1 MKIAFVNTDMNV
13 GGIPKAS
20 IPFLK
25 ELVKEHEVTLILT
38 HGGGEILDQI
48 PAGVKVRIL
57 PSLGY
62 KGLLVSA
69 VKQGRIFAAIKCLT
83 RYKTSKNW
91 IESLRAW
98 VNINKRINGHF
109 DLAIAYFGMNAKC
122 VLVTLDQVNAAK
134 KIAFMHGDHPFKE
147 SELPVMG
154 KIYAGFDKL
163 FSVSNATRLNFIKD
177 YPSCKDKADVFY
189 NLMDVELIKSKA
201 NELLPSKSFEDKDPI
216 HIVTVGRVSPEKG
229 QMMIPEISSLLQESG
244 IKFIWHVIG
253 AGPDLE
259 FLRQPVEK
267 RAMSETI
274 ILHGNAINPY
284 PYIKAA
290 DIYVQPSY
298 TEGYCLTILEAAI
311 LGKPIVA
318 TKVGGTWE
326 HFIDGEDILLCQP
339 TPEAIFDKVK
349 DLATNEQ
356 FRRQI
361 GINASL
367 HDWSNISE
375 LHKLDSI

>member
-1 MKIAFVNTDMNV
+1 
-13 GGIPKAS
+13 
-20 IPFLK
+20 
-25 ELVKEHEVTLILT
+25 
-38 HGGGEILDQI
+38 
-48 PAGVKVRIL
+48 
-57 PSLGY
+57 
-62 KGLLVSA
+62 
-69 VKQGRIFAAIKCLT
+69 
-83 RYKTSKNW
+83 
-91 IESLRAW
+91 
-98 VNINKRINGHF
+98 
-109 DLAIAYFGMNAKC
+109 
-122 VLVTLDQVNAAK
+122 
-134 KIAFMHGDHPFKE
+134 
-147 SELPVMG
+147 
-154 KIYAGFDKL
+154 
-163 FSVSNATRLNFIKD
+163 
-177 YPSCKDKADVFY
+177 
-189 NLMDVELIKSKA
+189 
-201 NELLPSKSFEDKDPI
+201 
-216 HIVTVGRVSPEKG
+216 
-229 QMMIPEISSLLQESG
+229 
-244 IKFIWHVIG
+244 
-253 AGPDLE
+253 
-259 FLRQPVEK
+259 
-267 RAMSETI
+267 MSETI